1 MATTT
6 ANYNFTKIELTD
18 SPPDIT
24 VLNGNFDT
32 IDSALHGVSSQLGGL
47 RFMWTRRAYCTSFM
61 TTENRRGKK
70 DGNTK
75 YFGSR

>member
-47 RFMWTRRAYCTSFM
+47 AFYVDPS
-61 TTENRRGKK
+61 GILHIIYD
-70 DGNTK
+70 DGE
-75 YFGSR
+75 